1 MPQECEMKNAK
12 CDQGKTALNPSSSVR
27 NISPNYV
34 IRAVT
39 KEKGKQEVELSGEN

>member
-1 MPQECEMKNAK
+1 MPQESEMKDAK
-12 CDQGKTALNPSSSVR
+12 CDQSKTALNPSSSVG

-39 KEKGKQEVELSGEN
+39 KEKGEQEVELSGEN